1 MRCPKQVRHRIL
13 REYTIKCFSVDS
25 TSIDL
30 PQKNQ
35 VDKHHTQEPEY
46 QTNVEPPRA
55 PTDKTPFYTLP
66 VFWTALGAVA
76 NVIKPFRAIILDII
90 QRFG

>member
-1 MRCPKQVRHRIL
+1 MSGFVLLQWV
-13 REYTIKCFSVDS
+13 SVNAMPM
-25 TSIDL
+25 DL

-35 VDKHHTQEPEY
+35 VDKHHTQESEY

-55 PTDKTPFYTLP
+55 PTDKAPFYTLP

-76 NVIKPFRAIILDII
+76 NVIKPFRDIILDII
-90 QRFG
+90 QRFS